1 MHGVSSPPHLLAVE
15 SHSATW
21 LQVRINDDQD
31 NHVFDG
37 HHGSDIILI
46 MIIIQQHGFR
56 CELMLF
62 YDHHSDQDI
71 IIFVMVIMA
80 MIIITCDQHHQN
92 CRRHHH
98 LYLYLP
104 VCLEPTGRF
113 ASGECSQVQ
122 ALLQTGQQTNLVT
135 MMMIVMMMMRRSR
148 VKDDDG
154 HISKLLWH

>member
-1 MHGVSSPPHLLAVE
+1 MPSRLCTGSPP
-15 SHSATW
+15 
-21 LQVRINDDQD
+21 R
-31 NHVFDG
+31 
-37 HHGSDIILI
+37 LI
-46 MIIIQQHGFR
+46 YLRWRAIQQHGFR

-71 IIFVMVIMA
+71 IMFVMVIMA

-135 MMMIVMMMMRRSR
+135 MMMIVMMMMMRSR

>member
-1 MHGVSSPPHLLAVE
+1 
-15 SHSATW
+15 
-21 LQVRINDDQD
+21 
-31 NHVFDG
+31 
-37 HHGSDIILI
+37 
-46 MIIIQQHGFR
+46 
-56 CELMLF
+56 MLF

-71 IIFVMVIMA
+71 IMFVMVIMA
-80 MIIITCDQHHQN
+80 MIIITCDQHHRN

-135 MMMIVMMMMRRSR
+135 MMMIIMMTIIR

-154 HISKLLWH
+154 HISKLLGIETDDVDSGVGDDVDYGVDVDSQVLI